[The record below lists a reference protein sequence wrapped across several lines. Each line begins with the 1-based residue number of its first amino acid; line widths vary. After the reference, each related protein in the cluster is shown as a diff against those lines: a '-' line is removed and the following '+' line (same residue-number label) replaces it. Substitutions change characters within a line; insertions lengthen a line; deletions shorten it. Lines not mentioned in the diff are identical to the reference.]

1 MEKYRE
7 KLLPNYDMETAILEK
22 DENRVTTYART
33 VTKYAINLYR
43 QKNYSALENWMETEK
58 LISTYCLEIIKK
70 DAPVQYSAGF
80 LAGVL
85 KVVEVIVKENYKQ
98 LNIGECLKTIEW
110 ENIPHV
116 AQILEVIYKNP
127 RIQHARLAE
136 MIDISS
142 ATLTGIM
149 KRMTDA
155 GMVEFIRS
163 GKFKY
168 YILTRVGTT
177 YYLQNRTILEQNVI
191 LNTKAF
197 EKDRIFAIEEP
208 LHIKVTWIN
217 DSTKKHLTSGRKIMR
232 DSGLSSVRI
241 DNENISNYVKC
252 VLGNI

>member
-1 MEKYRE
+1 MCDGCRHR
-7 KLLPNYDMETAILEK
+7 NGTRD
-22 DENRVTTYART
+22 
-33 VTKYAINLYR
+33 
-43 QKNYSALENWMETEK
+43 SALENWMETEK
-58 LISTYCLEIIKK
+58 LNSTYCLEIIKK

-168 YILTRVGTT
+168 GLFAEGFTAILCIGCS
-177 YYLQNRTILEQNVI
+177 VI
-191 LNTKAF
+191 AVCKRN
-197 EKDRIFAIEEP
+197 DIVNPNPIFAAEP
-208 LHIKVTWIN
+208 HV
-217 DSTKKHLTSGRKIMR
+217 S
-232 DSGLSSVRI
+232 SSVRLAI
-241 DNENISNYVKC
+241 ANNTQQHIPFCCFAGTFNELRISFASSNLLIYSSSKYC
-252 VLGNI
+252 HKLLPTYP

>member
-1 MEKYRE
+1 M
-7 KLLPNYDMETAILEK
+7 
-22 DENRVTTYART
+22 
-33 VTKYAINLYR
+33 
-43 QKNYSALENWMETEK
+43 
-58 LISTYCLEIIKK
+58 
-70 DAPVQYSAGF
+70 
-80 LAGVL
+80 
-85 KVVEVIVKENYKQ
+85 EVIVKENYKQ

-168 YILTRVGTT
+168 LLCFLEAELQQAFSLKLMPAIL
-177 YYLQNRTILEQNVI
+177 
-191 LNTKAF
+191 
-197 EKDRIFAIEEP
+197 P
-208 LHIKVTWIN
+208 
-217 DSTKKHLTSGRKIMR
+217 
-232 DSGLSSVRI
+232 I
-241 DNENISNYVKC
+241 D
-252 VLGNI
+252 

>member
-1 MEKYRE
+1 M
-7 KLLPNYDMETAILEK
+7 
-22 DENRVTTYART
+22 
-33 VTKYAINLYR
+33 
-43 QKNYSALENWMETEK
+43 
-58 LISTYCLEIIKK
+58 
-70 DAPVQYSAGF
+70 
-80 LAGVL
+80 
-85 KVVEVIVKENYKQ
+85 EVIVKENYKQ

-168 YILTRVGTT
+168 YHLPPVEMMDDDDYMESIQRIKVDYQKALFAINYGYAQKT
-177 YYLQNRTILEQNVI
+177 QMAEQI
-191 LNTKAF
+191 LNIAT
-197 EKDRIFAIEEP
+197 EIESSQDRIVFVANI
-208 LHIKVTWIN
+208 LGYYKN
-217 DSTKKHLTSGRKIMR
+217 Q
-232 DSGLSSVRI
+232 I
-241 DNENISNYVKC
+241 DNLENEIDQLKNQINNAEENKKNETTV
-252 VLGNI
+252 